1 MGLSCLSKP
10 VQEPLPPDAVSLLRG
25 STKSSDDHP
34 PTPPREQKGWV
45 HQYRKLHVLGRG
57 SAAKVRLCVRADGE
71 RFAMKIFNKSLL
83 RRRRHWDCDAGRYA
97 DGFEDVLR
105 EVALMKKLS
114 HRNLVR
120 LHEVIDHPE
129 KDKLYLILDHVP
141 GGPLMSAARTQ
152 TPLAEE
158 KARGYLRDVV
168 QGLAYLHLHN
178 IAHQDLKP
186 ENILLA
192 ADGHAMIADF
202 GVARMMRPPQS
213 REQAERSELSLEIET
228 LRGLLSTLASTS
240 DGADGTDG
248 AGRSSGNSDNYN
260 HNHNHN
266 HNGGSTPAGAAG
278 VDALSPLGSGCGGSG
293 SPAELRRQQQAR
305 AVAQARRMLKRPSAR
320 LLESSDGTP
329 AFRAPETFRSGSH
342 CGRCADVWS
351 LGVTTYVML
360 CGTLPFQPDEAQQP
374 RLSAATSYSSA
385 TGRSFAGS
393 GTTVSGGSGAG
404 SRWVGGSGACVGGG
418 GGGGSE
424 AELASLERAV
434 CEAELRVPPEVSA
447 EAAQLLHRM
456 LRKEPAQRIDL
467 AGVAAHPW
475 VTRGGAAPLRLDEAR
490 VQLLSESDVSDA
502 VVELRGLELDL
513 AGDERSASHGLE
525 AGGLSSK
532 LRRFRSEAWTG
543 AWSAEVAARAPL
555 NLHQQHFSRP
565 DTCTSRSD
573 GTGTEVSSSG

>member
-10 VQEPLPPDAVSLLRG
+10 IHEPLPPAVSLLRG
-25 STKSSDDHP
+25 STKSGSDDHR

-83 RRRRHWDCDAGRYA
+83 RRRRHWDSDAGRYA

-114 HRNLVR
+114 HRNLVS

-141 GGPLMSAARTQ
+141 GGPLMSAARSQ

-158 KARGYLRDVV
+158 TARGYLRDVV
-168 QGLAYLHLHN
+168 QGLAYLHLHD

-202 GVARMMRPPQS
+202 GVAQMMRPPQS

-240 DGADGTDG
+240 EEGGDGGG
-248 AGRSSGNSDNYN
+248 AGTSGGKS
-260 HNHNHN
+260 
-266 HNGGSTPAGAAG
+266 NGGGGGVPAASAG
-278 VDALSPLGSGCGGSG
+278 LDALSPLGGGAAGG

-360 CGTLPFQPDEAQQP
+360 CGTLPFQPDEAQLP
-374 RLSAATSYSSA
+374 RLSAATSYSSSA
-385 TGRSFAGS
+385 AGRSFAGS

-404 SRWVGGSGACVGGG
+404 SRWVGGSGVCGG
-418 GGGGSE
+418 GGGGSTE

-434 CEAELRVPPEVSA
+434 CEAELRVPPTVSD
-447 EAAQLLHRM
+447 EAAALLHRM
-456 LRKEPAQRIDL
+456 LHKEPAQRIEL
-467 AGVAAHPW
+467 TGVAAHPW

-490 VQLLSESDVSDA
+490 VVQRLSESDVSDA

-513 AGDERSASHGLE
+513 AGDERSASHAVE

-555 NLHQQHFSRP
+555 NLHHQHFSRP

-573 GTGTEVSSSG
+573 GTEVSSSG